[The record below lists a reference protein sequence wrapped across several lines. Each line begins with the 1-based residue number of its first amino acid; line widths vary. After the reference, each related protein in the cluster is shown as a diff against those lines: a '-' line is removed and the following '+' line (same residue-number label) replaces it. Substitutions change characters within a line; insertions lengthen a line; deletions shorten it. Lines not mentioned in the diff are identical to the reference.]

1 MINVAKFLVSRKA
14 MVVGVIWTIGC
25 TLLEV
30 GSSILMG
37 TQINVVNLA
46 LLYGVMIFW
55 NKCIKDYE
63 KQEAEDKAAEANAE
77 QAQISALAA
86 DVKAAG

>member
-30 GSSILMG
+30 GSSIFMG
-37 TQINVVNLA
+37 TQINVVILA

-55 NKCIKDYE
+55 NKCIKDFE
-63 KQEAEDKAAEANAE
+63 KQEAEDMAAEAIAS
-77 QAQISALAA
+77 QAQITALPAE
-86 DVKAAG
+86 VKVAG